1 MKALIYLIAAPV
13 LAHTLYFLPA
23 KFKIGLGETL
33 VFSIHNGDAFP
44 ASEEAV
50 TPERLL
56 DCRLI
61 SRTAVTPVTDFR
73 VLGRA
78 THAVVKMERAGSH
91 WLAVRTRPNSLMLP
105 AEKFESYLREEGL
118 EWAID
123 WRKQH
128 HEGGRPGREQ
138 YTKHAK
144 SLIVADTPSE
154 DWRER
159 LGLELEFVPE
169 SDPARLKPGAT
180 LPVQLL
186 WRGQPAAN
194 IRVERAWASGGSC
207 HSPGATA
214 LARAAGR
221 EYPRRAGLGFRRQAR
236 SRDCRAHRRQWTNQR
251 GRGQSGTLAAA
262 RRGAGAGPGEPG
274 RGLAELLGDADFRSG
289 RTIGARVKLMYAELA
304 RHAQQKVAAG
314 AARRGRASR
323 FRYRLFRVQNTSRAC
338 DTVLRVPF
346 VRDEIAAGWVGTG
359 YQGRHPQGREVRSGG
374 GAWGSGSE
382 PVAAGD

>member
-1 MKALIYLIAAPV
+1 MKVLIYLIAAPV
-13 LAHTLYFLPA
+13 LAHTLYFLPV
-23 KFKIGLGETL
+23 KFKVGRGETL

-61 SRTAVTPVTDFR
+61 SRAAVTPVTDFR

-169 SDPARLKPGAT
+169 SDPAKLKPGAT

-194 IRVERAWASGGSC
+194 IRVERAWASGGRHGVEIVGRTDANGRISV
-207 HSPGATA
+207 GVDK
-214 LARAAGR
+214 AGR
-221 EYPRRAGLGFRRQAR
+221 WRLHGVALERAQGNPDVDWR
-236 SRDCRAHRRQWTNQR
+236 SYWA
-251 GRGQSGTLAAA
+251 TLTFEV
-262 RRGAGAGPGEPG
+262 GEP
-274 RGLAELLGDADFRSG
+274 
-289 RTIGARVKLMYAELA
+289 
-304 RHAQQKVAAG
+304 
-314 AARRGRASR
+314 
-323 FRYRLFRVQNTSRAC
+323 
-338 DTVLRVPF
+338 
-346 VRDEIAAGWVGTG
+346 
-359 YQGRHPQGREVRSGG
+359 
-374 GAWGSGSE
+374 
-382 PVAAGD
+382 